1 MKKKMNNKGF
11 SLVELIIVIAIMA
24 VLMVVLAPQL
34 LRYAEKTRLQKD
46 NSAISEIANA
56 IKIACADEKILADV
70 PSTPITFTADA
81 KGNQTYTF
89 TASSTDAF
97 ATELASTIG
106 TVTTSST
113 TYQKAVKSGGAGA
126 LTITITKAADGSVTV
141 SVDNFFEDTN
151 TEKDGYEF
159 K

>member
-34 LRYAEKTRLQKD
+34 LRYVEKTRLQKD

-70 PSTPITFTADA
+70 PSTPITFTTDA
-81 KGNQTYTF
+81 KGNQTHTF

-106 TVTTSST
+106 TVTTSSK
-113 TYQKAVKSGGAGA
+113 TYQKAAAAGGAGA
-126 LTITITKAADGSVTV
+126 LVINITTTSDGSVTV
-141 SVDNFFEDTN
+141 TVDNFYTDTS
-151 TEKDGYEF
+151 TEVDGYAF
-159 K
+159 N

>member
-34 LRYAEKTRLQKD
+34 LRYVEKTRLQKD

-70 PSTPITFTADA
+70 PADITFTASG
-81 KGNQTYTF
+81 KNQTYTIN
-89 TASSTDAF
+89 ASSTNAF
-97 ATELASTIG
+97 EAELGATIG

-113 TYQKAVKSGGAGA
+113 TYQKAIAAGGAGA
-126 LTITITKAADGSVTV
+126 LKINITKAADGSVTV
-141 SVDNFFEDTN
+141 TVDNFFVDTN
-151 TEKDGYEF
+151 TEKDGYAF
-159 K
+159 D